1 MWIFCC
7 SSCTLQMCSFPL
19 YGCITIDFFI
29 LSSMGIRLV
38 FSFLVITNETAMN
51 ILMWI
56 SRCTCTQGSR
66 NRIAGL
72 WSTCIFSLIR
82 VPSCFPKQLCLFS
95 FLAAVCKSFC
105 CSTSRSKFASLLHF
119 CHIGLYKMVILYSLN
134 LHFTDD

>member
-7 SSCTLQMCSFPL
+7 SSFTLQMRSFPL

-29 LSSMGIRLV
+29 LPSMGIRLV

-95 FLAAVCKSFC
+95 FLAAVRVSVALHQDQNLPAFF
-105 CSTSRSKFASLLHF
+105 TSATLVCIKW
-119 CHIGLYKMVILYSLN
+119 
-134 LHFTDD
+134 